1 MDPARAC
8 EDEIKRNKT
17 LDSSKKRW
25 ANLTQEELLS
35 RFDVNLE
42 TGLESAVA
50 ENRLAEYGPN
60 ELEDRGGISPWK
72 ILIAQFQDLMV
83 VILLVATLVAFI
95 SWYLEGA
102 HGLPADA
109 IIILAIV
116 VANAWLGFTQ
126 EYQAERIIKELQ
138 ASTKATATVLR
149 DGSLREVEQAD
160 LVPGDIVEVGEG
172 DLVPADLVLLSSS
185 ALRANESLLTGES
198 VPVDKN
204 AGVIEGTPP
213 VSDRHNEL
221 FSGTVI
227 TGGTGRALVVTTGG
241 KTELG
246 KIADTLQSTQA
257 VQTPLELRLD
267 QLGRK
272 IGWGVL
278 LLSVFIGGVV
288 LLVEGKADT
297 ETLLRVAMF
306 SVALAVAAVPEGLP
320 AVLTVGLSIGAK
332 RLAANNVV
340 CRQMAAVE
348 TLGSVT
354 TIVTD
359 KTGTLTQNQMTIRE
373 LYAGGEEITVSGDGY
388 STDGEVAGM
397 DDSLRALIECG
408 VLASGGDLERDES
421 GQVKAI
427 GDPMDAA
434 FLVLAEK
441 AGIDWRGLRK
451 EWKQVDGIPF
461 SSERARV
468 CSVREKDGQKAIF
481 VKGAPQAVLE
491 RCSHGPK
498 GEGLDDGVL
507 ASVNRVEE
515 DFGREAL
522 RGLALGRRDFV
533 SDREQWESGLTF
545 LGLAGFEDPPRSDV
559 PDAIESCHQA
569 GVRVVMCT
577 GDHPTTALA
586 IGRRIGICEQDCQEA
601 LVGADLS
608 KMSDEEFAEAA
619 ATHDVCARFAPEQ
632 KLRLVEALIAQGE
645 VVAMTGD
652 GVNDAPSLKKVHVG
666 VAMGQS
672 GTAVAVEASDLVLT
686 DDRFSSIVKAV
697 REGRAVF
704 LNIQHFIA
712 FLFSGNFGVVLAM
725 FIGTLLAGFFDLRY
739 ADGSVILPL
748 AAAQILW
755 MNLVTD
761 GAPALAFAMG
771 RSSDSVMMEK
781 PRDPR
786 SPILSNRIWALV
798 AFTGTCLAAIFLVS
812 LDLFYHGGIFT
823 VQNWG
828 NVYTQSLA
836 FYILVTA
843 RLLNAF
849 NFQDLEHSLF
859 DRKVPSNPYLRSAAL
874 LSWVL
879 TLGLV
884 KIPFAANFFGLK
896 VLEWE
901 HLVVATVVLPP
912 LVFIPA
918 EIFKRWNRNRA

>member
-1 MDPARAC
+1 MDSNL
-8 EDEIKRNKT
+8 E
-17 LDSSKKRW
+17 RW
-25 ANLTQEELLS
+25 ANLTKEELLA
-35 RFDVNLE
+35 RFEVDFDK
-42 TGLESAVA
+42 GLSPDIVEK
-50 ENRLAEYGPN
+50 RLVEYGPN

-72 ILIAQFQDLMV
+72 ILLAQFQDLMV
-83 VILLVATLVAFI
+83 LILLVATAVAFVG
-95 SWYLEGA
+95 WYLEGA

-126 EYQAERIIKELQ
+126 EYQAEQIIKELQ

-149 DGSLREVEQAD
+149 EGSLRQVEQAN

-172 DLVPADLVLLSSS
+172 DLVPADLVLLNSS

-204 AGVIEGTPP
+204 SGPIEGTPP
-213 VSDRHNEL
+213 ISERHNEL

-227 TGGTGRALVVTTGG
+227 TGGTGRALVVTTGS

-257 VQTPLELRLD
+257 VQTPLETRLD
-267 QLGRK
+267 QLGKK

-278 LLSVFIGGVV
+278 LLSIFIGAVV

-297 ETLLRVAMF
+297 ETILRVAMF

-373 LYAGGEEITVSGDGY
+373 LYAGGEEVTVTGDGY

-397 DDSLRALIECG
+397 DDALKSLIECG
-408 VLASGGDLERDES
+408 VLASGGDLERTENGD
-421 GQVKAI
+421 VRAI

-441 AGIDWRGLRK
+441 AGIDWRTLRK

-468 CSVREKDGQKAIF
+468 CSVRERDGRKVIF
-481 VKGAPQAVLE
+481 VKGAPQAVLT
-491 RCSHGPK
+491 RCSLGPS
-498 GEGLDDGVL
+498 GGAMTETVL
-507 ASVNRVEE
+507 ASLAKVED

-533 SDREQWESGLTF
+533 EDQEQWESDLTM
-545 LGLAGFEDPPRSDV
+545 LGLAGFEDPPRADV
-559 PDAIESCHQA
+559 PDAIAKCHQA
-569 GVRVVMCT
+569 GIRVVMCT

-601 LVGADLS
+601 LVGSSLS
-608 KMSDEEFAEAA
+608 KMSPEEFAKAA
-619 ATHDVCARFAPEQ
+619 QTHDVCARFAPEQ
-632 KLRLVEALIAQGE
+632 KLRLVESLIDSGE

-697 REGRAVF
+697 KEGRAVYQ
-704 LNIQHFIA
+704 NIQHFIA

-725 FIGTLLAGFFDLRY
+725 FVGTLLAGFFDLRY
-739 ADGSVILPL
+739 NGSILLPL
-748 AAAQILW
+748 TAAQILW

-771 RSSDSVMMEK
+771 KSSESVMSEN
-781 PRDPR
+781 PRDPS
-786 SPILSNRIWALV
+786 SPILSGKIWALV
-798 AFTGTCLAAIFLVS
+798 AFTGTCLAGIFLVS
-812 LDLFYHGGIFT
+812 LDLFYHGGIWT
-823 VQNWG
+823 VKDWDH
-828 NVYTQSLA
+828 VYTQSLA

-859 DRKVPSNPYLRSAAL
+859 DRSVPSNTYLRSAVL

-879 TLGLV
+879 TLCLV
-884 KIPFAANFFGLK
+884 KFSFAADFFGLR
-896 VLEWE
+896 VLEWK
-901 HLVVATVVLPP
+901 HIAIATLVLPP
-912 LVFIPA
+912 LVYLPA
-918 EIFKRWNRNRA
+918 EIFKRWSRSRG